1 MLCPTTQHHILCALY
16 FYIILRGQKLGFK
29 FLFYLRNIAESRP
42 IQTKQKFEN
51 AETWW
56 RLICLQNYCDVV
68 MSHDSAQVPV
78 RRANMSNAVWKLWVQ
93 FSFVSAFKIVE
104 FKYNVAIYLF
114 IYSFIYLFVNLPVG
128 AQLILLH
135 LIGAQMTLAAF
146 QEQFSF
152 KFLPKTV
159 IRQFWR
165 SQCAWQRVPDPWS
178 THRKGTRTGSHCS
191 RPRYSQFQMHR
202 RTQKPTT
209 RNRRNSDAVIGEV
222 DGGATMETFVDQGG
236 HLECHPP

>member
-1 MLCPTTQHHILCALY
+1 
-16 FYIILRGQKLGFK
+16 
-29 FLFYLRNIAESRP
+29 
-42 IQTKQKFEN
+42 
-51 AETWW
+51 
-56 RLICLQNYCDVV
+56 
-68 MSHDSAQVPV
+68 
-78 RRANMSNAVWKLWVQ
+78 
-93 FSFVSAFKIVE
+93 
-104 FKYNVAIYLF
+104 
-114 IYSFIYLFVNLPVG
+114 
-128 AQLILLH
+128 
-135 LIGAQMTLAAF
+135 MTLVAF

-191 RPRYSQFQMHR
+191 RPRYRQFQMRR

-222 DGGATMETFVDQGG
+222 DGSATMETFVDQGRVATLNVTRRRIG
-236 HLECHPP
+236 NQCKSIIIGVMRSYFLAPDTSRAAAFCTRCSRSIKPSPTPYNNELQ

>member
-1 MLCPTTQHHILCALY
+1 MPLGNANCSYATAGRFRENFVKRSNKLDIL
-16 FYIILRGQKLGFK
+16 
-29 FLFYLRNIAESRP
+29 FLFI
-42 IQTKQKFEN
+42 
-51 AETWW
+51 
-56 RLICLQNYCDVV
+56 
-68 MSHDSAQVPV
+68 
-78 RRANMSNAVWKLWVQ
+78 
-93 FSFVSAFKIVE
+93 
-104 FKYNVAIYLF
+104 
-114 IYSFIYLFVNLPVG
+114 LFVNLPVG

-135 LIGAQMTLAAF
+135 LRGAQMTLAAF

-191 RPRYSQFQMHR
+191 CPRYSQFQMRR

-222 DGGATMETFVDQGG
+222 DGSATMETFVDQGG
-236 HLECHPP
+236 HLECHPPSNRQPVQIHHYRCDVVVFLGARYEPCRSILHTLQPVHQAFTDAVQQ